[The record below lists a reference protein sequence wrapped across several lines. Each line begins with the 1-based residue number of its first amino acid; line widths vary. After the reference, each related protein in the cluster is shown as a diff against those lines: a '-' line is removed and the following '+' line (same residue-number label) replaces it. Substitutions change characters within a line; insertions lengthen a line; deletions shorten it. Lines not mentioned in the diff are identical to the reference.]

1 MVCFSIELCKLK
13 AALIV
18 EAKSLFSQLLKSNS
32 NKIGHIFYFSERISK
47 VFFSEHTIYGFG
59 LPDMIKWKQG
69 KSVW

>member
-47 VFFSEHTIYGFG
+47 VFFSEHKI
-59 LPDMIKWKQG
+59 
-69 KSVW
+69 